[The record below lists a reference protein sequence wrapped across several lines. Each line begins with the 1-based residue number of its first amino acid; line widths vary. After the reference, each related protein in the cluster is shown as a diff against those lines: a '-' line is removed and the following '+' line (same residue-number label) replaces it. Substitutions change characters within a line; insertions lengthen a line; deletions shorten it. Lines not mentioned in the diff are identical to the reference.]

1 MIFASTKI
9 LAKRLFFR
17 FSPFLVLNI
26 LGLIYACS
34 PVDKS
39 ESVNFFRYNEDAGIS
54 TLDPAFVRSQA
65 EIWAASQL
73 FEGLVELD
81 NQLQVVPCIAESW
94 YVDKQQLSYTFILN
108 KNVFFVDNQGNK
120 LRRITATDI
129 AYSFLRVVS
138 PENASP
144 GAWIFNGKIDSH
156 LLQSGDTNNPL
167 YPFYAPHEDTFVLNL
182 SQVFNPMLS
191 MLAMPYCFV
200 VMPEAVQKYK
210 QEFRLNPIG
219 TGPFYFVKWE
229 EEVALLFHKNNHYHQ
244 YYRNQQLPILNGV
257 YIELNKN
264 KQSAFM
270 GFIAGDFDMLN
281 GITSQTKDEL
291 FTYDGKLNAPYKQKF
306 KLLTAPFLNAEF
318 IGFNIDSIPPPLS
331 PNSYKEF
338 RYMLNLATNKQE
350 IITFLKN
357 GFGIP
362 ATNGFVPMGLANF
375 DSFRTATLPFN
386 LPLAMDWMKNNGFSA
401 KKPLHLTLHTTAD
414 YVDIAV
420 LLKNQW
426 KKIWVAL
433 DIEVHPGNYL
443 RQIRNQ
449 GKLVMFRSS
458 WIADYPD
465 PENFLACFYS
475 PFHPPN
481 GPNYTRFSNPFF
493 DSVFVQSNL
502 MDNPN
507 QRMKSL
513 AFLDSIVTANPPLV
527 FLFYDKSVRL
537 LSQNIQGFN
546 PHPMNFLKLKY
557 VSKSSN

>member
-9 LAKRLFFR
+9 LAKRLVSRIF
-17 FSPFLVLNI
+17 PFLVLNI

-65 EIWAASQL
+65 EIWATSQL

-81 NQLQVVPCIAESW
+81 EQLHVVPCIADSW

-108 KNVFFVDNQGNK
+108 KNIFFVDNQGNK
-120 LRRITATDI
+120 LRRITAADV
-129 AYSFLRVVS
+129 AYSFSRVVS
-138 PENASP
+138 PVNASP
-144 GAWIFNGKIDSH
+144 GAWIFNGKIDTH
-156 LLQSGDTNNPL
+156 LLLSNDTSNPL
-167 YPFYAPHEDTFVLNL
+167 YPFYAPHDDTFVLNL
-182 SQVFNPMLS
+182 TQVFNPMLS

-219 TGPFYFVKWE
+219 TGPFHFVKWE
-229 EEVALLFHKNNHYHQ
+229 EEVALLFHKNKHYHQ
-244 YYRNQQLPILNGV
+244 FKQKNQLPFLNGV

-281 GITSQTKDEL
+281 G
-291 FTYDGKLNAPYKQKF
+291 KLNVPYNQKF
-306 KLLTAPFLNAEF
+306 KLLSAPFLNAEF
-318 IGFNIDSIPPPLS
+318 IGFNLDSIPPPLS
-331 PNSYKEF
+331 SSSYKEF
-338 RYMLNLATNKQE
+338 RYILNLATNKQE

-375 DSFRTATLPFN
+375 DSVRTASLTYN
-386 LPLAMDWMKNNGFSA
+386 LPLAMDWMNKNGFSA

-493 DSVFVQSNL
+493 DSVFVQANL
-502 MDNPN
+502 IDNPN

-513 AFLDSIVTANPPLV
+513 AFLDSLVTANPPLV

-537 LSQNIQGFN
+537 LSKNIHGFD

-557 VSKSSN
+557 VSKSLN